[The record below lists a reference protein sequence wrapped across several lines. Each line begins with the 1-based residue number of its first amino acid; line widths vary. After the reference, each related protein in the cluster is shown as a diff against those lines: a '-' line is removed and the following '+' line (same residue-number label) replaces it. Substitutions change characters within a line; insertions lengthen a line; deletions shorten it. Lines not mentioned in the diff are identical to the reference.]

1 MKLRE
6 LIDAIIED
14 VDFYCDVFNK
24 EALFVEFIKASGIN
38 CFAKLESLDFEAMV
52 TMRSEEITD
61 GKQIAHVES
70 VRKYIRSFFNY
81 HGYPHSTDVYI
92 RTAGD
97 LEEGIEYDLKND
109 HQQSVI
115 VDDTGWCVT
124 SQKAHKFISPS
135 LASAQIKPKKT
146 NQNLLDLLRPYV
158 NLKGDAFLLFVIWL
172 VQAFCSGNHSAL
184 LVIAERG
191 SGKSTLSRV
200 IRRILEPSDVEVSRF
215 PKNEEAL
222 LTTLSNLYLVCF
234 DNVRDITENQSD
246 ILCSAITGSTAT
258 KRSLYTN
265 NDLYVQKLHNTVV
278 LNGISVIPKESDLAE
293 RFLVIELKKLTGQE
307 LQREKDFWS
316 NFSET
321 LPYILGAIFNTLS
334 EAMKYFKKM
343 SLSNL
348 PRMADAFADMMAI
361 ALALGISEEEFRKI
375 YTDNIAKMN
384 KLRSET
390 PLVEAVRELMNDFS
404 GRRSI
409 EGKAERIY
417 SMVKNNYSGDKN
429 GLPGN
434 ASHFT
439 RKLEEEHDVLY
450 AAGFRVNIDDTSSD
464 GTEIKIIRRKK

>member
-14 VDFYCDVFNK
+14 VYFYCDVYNK
-24 EALFVEFIKASGIN
+24 EAIFVEFTKASGAT
-38 CFAKLESLDFEAMV
+38 CFTKLESLDFEAMV
-52 TMRSEEITD
+52 TMRSEDITD
-61 GKQIAHVES
+61 GKQIVSVES

-81 HGYPHSTDVYI
+81 NGYPPPTDVYI

-109 HQQSVI
+109 RQQSVI
-115 VDDTGWCVT
+115 VDDAGWRVS
-124 SQKAHKFISPS
+124 SQKVHKFISPS
-135 LASAQIKPKKT
+135 LSSAQVKPKKT
-146 NQNLLDLLRPYV
+146 NQSLLDLLKPYV
-158 NLKGDAFLLFVIWL
+158 NLSGDSFLLFVIWL
-172 VQAFCSGNHSAL
+172 VQAFCSGNHNAL
-184 LVIAERG
+184 LVTAERG

-234 DNVRDITENQSD
+234 DNVRDITESQSD
-246 ILCSAITGSTAT
+246 ILCSAITGATST

-265 NDLYVQKLHNTVV
+265 NDLYVQKLHNTVA
-278 LNGISVIPKESDLAE
+278 LNGISVFPKESDLAE

-307 LQREKDFWS
+307 LKREKDFWS
-316 NFSET
+316 SFNRT
-321 LPYILGAIFNTLS
+321 LPFILGAIFDTLS
-334 EAMKYFKKM
+334 EAMKHFKQM

-361 ALALGISEEEFRKI
+361 ALALGLSEEEFRRI
-375 YTDNIAKMN
+375 YADNIARMN

-390 PLVEAVRELMNDFS
+390 PLVEAIRELMNDFS

-409 EGKAERIY
+409 EGKAERIF
-417 SMVKNNYSGDKN
+417 SMVRNNYSGDKN
-429 GLPGN
+429 SLPGN
-434 ASHFT
+434 ASHFS
-439 RKLEEEHDVLY
+439 RKVEELHDVLF
-450 AAGFRVNIDDTSSD
+450 ATGFRVNVDDTSPD
-464 GTEIKIIRRKK
+464 GTVIKIIRRKK